1 MEKLFFALLN
11 RSIAA
16 GFMVLAVLF
25 LRLLFRKGP
34 RWVFCLLWG
43 LVALRLLCPV
53 SIQSPLSL
61 APETPSLE
69 ERFSQ
74 SAGEEVTPG
83 TLLTEDISPDLT
95 AAAPEPSHSPDW
107 GILLSR
113 VWALGFGL
121 MLLYA
126 LGSLL
131 ALRQRLAD
139 ATLLGKGIKGSQWVS
154 SPFVMGLF
162 RPTIYLPYH
171 LDEDCQKYVLAH
183 ENAHIRRRDH
193 WLKPLAFLLLSVYWF
208 QPLLWLAYILFCRD
222 METACDEKAVKD
234 MEKEERRAYS
244 RALLQCSLGRHSF
257 TGPLAFGE
265 VGVKERVRR
274 VMNYKKPQFWLILLA
289 LAAGLITGVC
299 LLTDRPEPKTPTEAG
314 EISTVYIGDAP
325 KTVAVAQSLSYPE
338 GLSYASVQLQTT
350 KEPYGL
356 TVYLK
361 GQGQGSQ
368 EAFRSCA
375 MQAFD
380 RIGNLGVIAF
390 WSKSPEQEL
399 ARFTRQEM
407 EEGEPLADA
416 VSQAIVE
423 QNSPGETGDS
433 LVRCGSFVELGRD
446 TFLVD
451 SDPPQD
457 GGLVLYGIAMY
468 QAFARSGQGLESQ
481 EGSHIPAILT
491 FQEGKEGYV
500 LTDYWTPRDGSFY
513 LSDIQEHF
521 PKNLA
526 QSALNTQDYVL
537 MQMQDCYAQAI
548 SRGGVNPAR
557 LIPALLEKVESSPA
571 ASSAPGDYIAAHP
584 DEWNQLLYLGD
595 STLDYVFGA
604 FLKGGQTGL
613 HGQLLRQLLD
623 DLAPESAIKTAAET
637 GQDYFDAWKAHHE
650 SILKQNGEE
659 WMQQH
664 HPAFWKMKQLAAA

>member
-16 GFMVLAVLF
+16 GFLVLALAL
-25 LRLLFRKGP
+25 LRFLFRKGP
-34 RWVFCLLWG
+34 RWVFCLLWI

-53 SIQSPLSL
+53 SLQSPLSL
-61 APETPSLE
+61 APEIPSLE
-69 ERFSQ
+69 EAFSPG
-74 SAGEEVTPG
+74 AGEEVTPG
-83 TLLTEDISPDLT
+83 TLLTEDVSPDLT

-113 VWALGFGL
+113 VWAAGFGL

-126 LGSLL
+126 ISSFLF
-131 ALRQRLAD
+131 LRQRLAD
-139 ATLLGKGIKGSQWVS
+139 ATLLEKGIKGSQWVS

-171 LDEDCQKYVLAH
+171 LEEDCRKYVLAH
-183 ENAHIRRRDH
+183 ETAHIRRGDH
-193 WLKPLAFLLLSVYWF
+193 WLKPLAFLLLSAYWF

-222 METACDEKAVKD
+222 METACDEKAVKN

-244 RALLQCSLGRHSF
+244 RALLQCSLGRRSL

-274 VMNYKKPQFWLILLA
+274 VMDYKKPRFWVILLV
-289 LAAGLITGVC
+289 LAAGFLAGVC
-299 LLTDRPEPKTPTEAG
+299 LVTDRPEPKASQKAG
-314 EISTVYIGDAP
+314 ELSTVYLGNAP
-325 KTVAVAQSLSYPE
+325 ETVEVAQSLPYPA
-338 GLSYASVQLQTT
+338 GLSYASVQLQTAR
-350 KEPYGL
+350 EPYCL

-368 EAFRSCA
+368 EAFRNCA
-375 MQAFD
+375 QQAFD

-390 WSKSPEQEL
+390 WSKEPEQEL
-399 ARFTRQEM
+399 ARFTRQELDNQ
-407 EEGEPLADA
+407 EDLAAA
-416 VSQAIVE
+416 VFQAIVE
-423 QNSPGETGDS
+423 QNSPGEQTDS

-446 TFLVD
+446 KVLVD

-457 GGLVLYGIAMY
+457 GSVILYGIAMY
-468 QAFARSGQGLESQ
+468 QAFARSGEGLESW
-481 EGSHIPAILT
+481 EGSHTPAILT
-491 FQEGKEGYV
+491 FQEGEKGYV

-521 PKNLA
+521 PQNLA
-526 QSALNTQDYVL
+526 QSVLNTQDYVL
-537 MQMQDCYAQAI
+537 MQMQDCYSQAI
-548 SRGGVNPAR
+548 SRGGVNPTR
-557 LIPALLEKVESSPA
+557 LIPELLRKVESSPA
-571 ASSAPGDYIAAHP
+571 SSSSPGDYIAAHP

-595 STLDYVFGA
+595 STLDYVFDA
-604 FLKGGQTGL
+604 FLKGGQIGL
-613 HGQLLRQLLD
+613 RGQLLRQLLD
-623 DLAPESAIKTAAET
+623 ELAPESAIKTAAET
-637 GQDYFDAWKAHHE
+637 GQDYFDAWKTHHDHLLE
-650 SILKQNGEE
+650 RNGEE

-664 HPAFWKMKQLAAA
+664 YPAFWKMKQLAAA